1 MSLSRFGA
9 LMGRQGGELGYFGDA
24 RRAAMGTTLIE
35 RVMETGSLVI
45 RKLGCDRAGEVA
57 IHRFLSAPSV
67 TTAEMVE
74 TLAARTVAACA
85 GRQIVVA
92 QDTTEINFAGREERR
107 RGLGPAGDGVSA
119 GFFIHPL
126 IAIDCETEAV
136 LGLLGAKIWTRTDE
150 IPAANAAARALEDKE
165 SIRWVEGA
173 ECAAA
178 RLAGAASVVVVADRE
193 GDIYSGFARCPAG
206 VDLIVRA
213 AQDRVLDDG
222 TRLFAAPASWPE
234 LARTEVVVAPSRV
247 GVPGRVAK
255 VVVRAGSIVI
265 SRPRHG
271 GDRSDPPHLTM
282 HMVEARE
289 IDGPA
294 GVTPLLWRLLTTR
307 PVTSAAEAQ
316 EIVRL
321 YRLRWRIEEI
331 FRALKSDGMRL
342 EETQMNDA
350 GRLFKLALVGMA
362 AATRTMQLVNA
373 RDGGPRPA
381 TDVIDEALLPAAEA
395 IGANLERKTRVSK
408 TPIRATRS
416 LGSPGSLPVSADG
429 TATTNLPDP
438 KPCAPDGPSSLP
450 WQRASSS
457 PFRRQMCESR
467 RLRGPVGPQRPSG
480 CRRVGALRTKQHPR
494 PRRTAFRSAAAPAMT
509 MS

>member
-1 MSLSRFGA
+1 
-9 LMGRQGGELGYFGDA
+9 MGRQVGELGYFGDA
-24 RRAAMGTTLIE
+24 RRAAVGTTLIE

-45 RKLGCDRAGEVA
+45 RKLGCDRAGEMA

-67 TTAEMVE
+67 TTREMME

-85 GRQIVVA
+85 QRQIVVA

-107 RGLGPAGDGVSA
+107 RGLGPAGDGISA

-126 IAIDCETEAV
+126 IAIDSQTEAV

-150 IPAANAAARALEDKE
+150 VPEANAASRALEDKE

-178 RLAGAASVVVVADRE
+178 CLAGAASVVVVADRE
-193 GDIYSGFARCPAG
+193 GDIYASFARRPAA

-213 AQDRVLDDG
+213 AQDRVLHDG

-234 LARTEVVVAPSRV
+234 LAQTDVLVAPSRV
-247 GVPGRVAK
+247 GLRGRTAK
-255 VVVRAGSIVI
+255 VTLRAGSIVI

-271 GDRSDPPHLTM
+271 GDRSDAPHLTM

-294 GVTPLLWRLLTTR
+294 GGQPLLWRLLTTR
-307 PVTSAAEAQ
+307 PVTSAAEAL

-342 EETQMNDA
+342 EETQMQEA
-350 GRLFKLALVGMA
+350 GRLFKLALIGMA

-381 TDVIDEALLPAAEA
+381 TDVIDAALLPAAEA
-395 IGANLERKTRVSK
+395 IGATLEGKT
-408 TPIRATRS
+408 A
-416 LGSPGSLPVSADG
+416 
-429 TATTNLPDP
+429 
-438 KPCAPDGPSSLP
+438 
-450 WQRASSS
+450 
-457 PFRRQMCESR
+457 RQQN
-467 RLRGPVGPQRPSG
+467 P
-480 CRRVGALRTKQHPR
+480 HPR
-494 PRRTAFRSAAAPAMT
+494 HSLAWLAWITARLGGWNCYYKPPGPKTMRAGWGQFATMAAGFVIAVT
-509 MS
+509 QINV

>member
-1 MSLSRFGA
+1 
-9 LMGRQGGELGYFGDA
+9 
-24 RRAAMGTTLIE
+24 MGTTLIE
-35 RVMETGSLVI
+35 RGMETGSLVI

-136 LGLLGAKIWTRTDE
+136 LGLLGAKIWTRSDE

>member
-1 MSLSRFGA
+1 
-9 LMGRQGGELGYFGDA
+9 MGRQGGELGYFGDA

-136 LGLLGAKIWTRTDE
+136 LGLLGAKIWTRSDE

-234 LARTEVVVAPSRV
+234 LARADVVVGLPAS
-247 GVPGRVAK
+247 ACA
-255 VVVRAGSIVI
+255 AGSRK
-265 SRPRHG
+265 SCCER
-271 GDRSDPPHLTM
+271 
-282 HMVEARE
+282 AR
-289 IDGPA
+289 
-294 GVTPLLWRLLTTR
+294 L
-307 PVTSAAEAQ
+307 
-316 EIVRL
+316 
-321 YRLRWRIEEI
+321 
-331 FRALKSDGMRL
+331 
-342 EETQMNDA
+342 
-350 GRLFKLALVGMA
+350 
-362 AATRTMQLVNA
+362 
-373 RDGGPRPA
+373 
-381 TDVIDEALLPAAEA
+381 
-395 IGANLERKTRVSK
+395 
-408 TPIRATRS
+408 
-416 LGSPGSLPVSADG
+416 
-429 TATTNLPDP
+429 
-438 KPCAPDGPSSLP
+438 
-450 WQRASSS
+450 
-457 PFRRQMCESR
+457 
-467 RLRGPVGPQRPSG
+467 
-480 CRRVGALRTKQHPR
+480 
-494 PRRTAFRSAAAPAMT
+494 
-509 MS
+509 